1 MKGMQIENIY
11 QKMWCEYFSTKTK
24 FEYNIFFIYSKT
36 CSTYC
41 IIFVPFQVE
50 GKVGLEKLLE
60 KCLWLEQKK
69 KKPKKRRREETRHR
83 KQLNIQ

>member
-1 MKGMQIENIY
+1 
-11 QKMWCEYFSTKTK
+11 
-24 FEYNIFFIYSKT
+24 
-36 CSTYC
+36 
-41 IIFVPFQVE
+41 
-50 GKVGLEKLLE
+50 LLE